1 MSANNESKMSEE
13 IDLGVLFQKINQF
26 FNNIAFSIFKGILF
40 VKRNII
46 IFFVLLI
53 LGSILGFLQDIETK
67 IYNSD
72 IIVSPNFGSTEYLY
86 SKIDLL
92 SSKINEK
99 DYKFLK
105 SMGID
110 NPENISSIK
119 VEPVIDIYNF
129 VNNSTA
135 ILNNAQNTQNFELVK
150 LLSESGDINKVIKDK
165 TTSKNYPFHTISI
178 VTLKFVSK
186 EKTINPI
193 LKFLNKSDYF
203 ENVQKTNLDNVQIKI
218 QKNQEVINQI
228 DALLNE
234 FSSTTNSNLRN
245 DKLIYYNENTQ
256 LNEIIK
262 TKNKLIEENADLKLQ
277 LINFKNTINDI
288 GDVINIKNTKGV
300 NGKMK
305 FILPILFILL
315 FIFFGLFKS
324 FYKKQSAKLNNI

>member
-1 MSANNESKMSEE
+1 MSTDNQNIPEE
-13 IDLGVLFQKINQF
+13 IDLGVLFQKFNQF
-26 FNNIAFSIFKGILF
+26 LNNIAFSIFKGILF
-40 VKRNII
+40 VKKNIL
-46 IFFVLLI
+46 IFIGLI
-53 LGSILGFLQDIETK
+53 VFGSILGYLQDIETK

-86 SKIDLL
+86 SKIELL
-92 SSKINEK
+92 SSKINER

-129 VNNSTA
+129 VNSSTA

-178 VTLKFVSK
+178 VTRRFVSK
-186 EKTINPI
+186 EKTITPI

-203 ENVQKTNLDNVQIKI
+203 ENVQKTNTENVQIKI

-234 FSSTTNSNLRN
+234 FSSTINSNLRN

-262 TKNKLIEENADLKLQ
+262 TKNNLTEENANLKLQ

-288 GDVINIKNTKGV
+288 GDVINIKTQKGQMV
-300 NGKMK
+300 K
-305 FILPILFILL
+305 
-315 FIFFGLFKS
+315 
-324 FYKKQSAKLNNI
+324 